1 MILDSLV
8 NFNFT
13 NIERV
18 IKEFVDNLSSS
29 IDQIV
34 EFIHKDVILI
44 LSKRISND
52 KIELIIFNLE
62 TLFSFTFSQNDQ
74 SISFMVIERLI
85 NFRLEMI
92 DKSEIFYFVL

>member
-8 NFNFT
+8 DFNFT
-13 NIERV
+13 DIERV
-18 IKEFVDNLSSS
+18 IKEFVDNLTSS

-34 EFIHKDVILI
+34 EFIHKDVILV

-52 KIELIIFNLE
+52 RIELIIFNFE

-74 SISFMVIERLI
+74 SISLIIIERLI
-85 NFRLEMI
+85 NFRFEMI